1 MKASTSLPLALGLV
15 AVATVGAFAPART
28 NSRSAAAPLAVTLEG
43 RQIAEGGDLK
53 PVNNFVLVKVA
64 EIQDKT
70 DSGILLTGSAKVQK
84 TEGKVISVG
93 PGSTHPES
101 GKISPMPVNEGDGLV
116 YGQYDGTE
124 VEYNGDRHT
133 LIRDSDILVKYTG
146 DTLTKDGVEA
156 VGDYVLVQ
164 VEMKDEE
171 TSGGLILTKSKDD
184 NSRPS
189 TGVVVRVGPG
199 KMASDGEMMP
209 MTVSEGD
216 KVKFRDFAGNEVQI
230 GEEEFSVVKMADVLA
245 KF

>member
-1 MKASTSLPLALGLV
+1 
-15 AVATVGAFAPART
+15 
-28 NSRSAAAPLAVTLEG
+28 
-43 RQIAEGGDLK
+43 
-53 PVNNFVLVKVA
+53 
-64 EIQDKT
+64 
-70 DSGILLTGSAKVQK
+70 
-84 TEGKVISVG
+84 
-93 PGSTHPES
+93 
-101 GKISPMPVNEGDGLV
+101 MPVNEGDGVV

-124 VEYNGDRHT
+124 VEYDGGRHT

-146 DTLTKDGVEA
+146 DKLTKDSVEA

-171 TSGGLILTKSKDD
+171 TSSGLILTKAKDD

-216 KVKFRDFAGNEVQI
+216 KVKFRDFAGNEAQI